1 MLFDIEL
8 RRDTALFSFEAEHR
22 YARYDKQTADDSG
35 SRGNF
40 AKHSKTHGGR
50 QKGRQELKIGNV
62 TGFVCYGE
70 SLAPQKI
77 CCCTGHGSQ
86 EQDRYKCCSAC
97 VTNLGNRLSCKDCQ
111 QHCTAHHAPGYCLNR
126 CVAHG
131 EKLSVKEIVAAEDY
145 GCSNHKKEAAAP
157 GQTSL
162 GTVRQQQNGNSGK
175 GRSNGG
181 PSDDADF
188 FLIKKRGT
196 YGGKHRSSGY
206 NKA

>member
-8 RRDTALFSFEAEHR
+8 RRDTALFSFQTED
-22 YARYDKQTADDSG
+22 YDTCDNNQTADDSG
-35 SRGNF
+35 CGWNLAEHGES
-40 AKHSKTHGGR
+40 HSGR
-50 QKGRQELKIGNV
+50 QQRSKKLKIGYIA
-62 TGFVCYGE
+62 GLISQRE

-97 VTNLGNRLSCKDCQ
+97 VTNLGNRLRCKDRQ